1 MHFDFVSDHLAL
13 DFAATVTWRTTARI
27 ELLTCPEDLADWIRQ
42 SGLLEPPDAP
52 DAPDASGPPE
62 AGDAGATPGP
72 GILDAAREL
81 REAIYRTGVAV
92 LRATSA
98 DPTDLRAIRR
108 AAARPRVVPVLRGV
122 GVLDYRGG
130 LDEAL
135 ATIAVS
141 ASELFGGPERRLI
154 RACAREDCTR
164 LFLDRSRAGS
174 RRWCDKL
181 RCGSQA
187 NSAAYRRRKTVR

>member
-13 DFAATVTWRTTARI
+13 DFAATLTWRTTARI
-27 ELLTCPEDLADWIRQ
+27 ELLTHPEDLAGWIRQ
-42 SGLLEPPDAP
+42 SGLLARADAP
-52 DAPDASGPPE
+52 GPE
-62 AGDAGATPGP
+62 T
-72 GILDAAREL
+72 LDAAREL
-81 REAIYRTGVAV
+81 REAIYRTGAAV
-92 LRATSA
+92 LRATAA
-98 DPTDLRAIRR
+98 DPADLRTIRR
-108 AAARPRVVPVLRGV
+108 AAARPRVVPLLRDV
-122 GVLDYRGG
+122 GVLEYRGG
-130 LDEAL
+130 IDGAL
-135 ATIAVS
+135 AVIAVS

-187 NSAAYRRRKTVR
+187 NSAAYRRRKHGAAAPGPR